1 MAMGA
6 ERQGL
11 AVVEGGERPKRP
23 DDLNEQFR
31 AIVDRLQTMATE
43 RQTLRSGIE
52 DRMIEDFRLYHG
64 RYDDAT
70 LKRLA
75 ANEGSQLFV
84 NQTRPKTNAVEAK
97 LFDMLFP
104 TDDKNWDIG
113 PTPVPTLTDAA
124 RDVAKQVVQL
134 KQQMAEQAKQQG
146 GQPAPEAVR
155 VLEEMQQR
163 QQKLEAQMEEAKRRG
178 KGMKA
183 EIDDQ
188 LTEGRYPS
196 VMRDVIHDGCLFG
209 TGVSK
214 GPVVNDRMRPRYAFD
229 QQAQAFILSP
239 TAQPESRPAFRKV
252 DVWSFY
258 PDMHARSMA
267 DSEGE
272 FELHLLNK
280 SEMRKLA
287 QRPGF
292 SAEAVKRAMAQP
304 PGSGTANR
312 FLIDIRSII
321 GSHNDVSLNRYEVWE
336 YHGPLEFDEIRIIA
350 EATGKDALLQD
361 FADAEH
367 DPLVEIKVTAWFC
380 NGQLFYF
387 GPFRL
392 DTNESIY
399 SVWNYEKD
407 DTSIFG
413 FGVPYLMRSPQSA
426 LNAGWRM
433 MMDNA
438 GLGAGPQIVIDQK
451 TIEPADKSGDY
462 TLRPRKVW
470 LSKSAMGTNNDPFK
484 QFNPAMHQ
492 AEMANIIAI
501 AKQFID
507 DETGVPAI
515 AQGEQGQGVTKTLG
529 GMAILMN
536 STNVLFRRAVKN
548 WDDDITEP
556 QIRRIYHWNMQFS
569 KREEIKGD
577 LEVEARGTSVLLVR
591 EIESQNLMA
600 IAMHFSAHP
609 VLGPMIKA
617 VPLLRRLLQTM
628 MVPADEVVMTDEEID
643 EQAAKAKAEPPPPD
657 PAVLKAQTDLEVA
670 EMNREARLEQ
680 IQLEG
685 DLKLQ
690 LAAIDRE
697 TAMLKLAAEGNF
709 SMEEIA
715 AKMQLKQIDVD
726 SKERQMATEAAM
738 TARMGPT
745 GGGNF

>member
-31 AIVDRLQTMATE
+31 GIVDRLHTMATE
-43 RQTLRSGIE
+43 RQTLRTGIE
-52 DRMIEDFRLYHG
+52 DRMIEDFRYYHG
-64 RYDDAT
+64 RYDDET
-70 LKRLA
+70 LRKLK
-75 ANEGSQLFV
+75 ANEKSQLFV
-84 NQTRPKTNAVEAK
+84 NQTRPKCNAVEAK

-104 TDDKNWDIG
+104 TDDDNWDVM
-113 PTPVPTLTDAA
+113 PTPVPTLTDQA
-124 RDVAKQVVQL
+124 RDVAKQVVAL

-146 GQPAPEAVR
+146 GQPSPEAVQ
-155 VLEEMQQR
+155 VLEQIQQ
-163 QQKLEAQMEEAKRRG
+163 QQSALEAQMEEARRRS
-178 KGMKA
+178 KGMRA
-183 EIDDQ
+183 EIKDQ
-188 LTEGRYPS
+188 LTESQYAS

-214 GPVVNDRMRPRYAFD
+214 GPVTGDRVRPRYSFD
-229 QQAQAFILSP
+229 QKQGVFVLQPRAQA
-239 TAQPESRPAFRKV
+239 AQRPAFRKV

-272 FELHLLNK
+272 FELHLMNK
-280 SEMRKLA
+280 SEMRKLVH
-287 QRPGF
+287 RPGF
-292 SAEAVKRAMAQP
+292 SAEAVRRAMSQE
-304 PGSGTANR
+304 PGTGTANR

-321 GSHNDVSLNRYEVWE
+321 GSHVDVSLNRYEVWE
-336 YHGPLEFDEIRIIA
+336 YHGPLDFDDIRIIA
-350 EATGKDALLQD
+350 EASDDRGLLEA

-380 NGQLFYF
+380 NGQLLFF
-387 GPFRL
+387 GPFVL
-392 DTNESIY
+392 DSNESIY

-413 FGVPYLMRSPQSA
+413 FGVPYLMRAPQQA

-438 GLGAGPQIVIDQK
+438 GLSAGPQIVIDAK
-451 TIEPADKSGDY
+451 TIEPADKSDDY
-462 TLRPRKVW
+462 TLRPNKVW
-470 LSKSAMGTNNDPFK
+470 LSKSTMGSQNVPFQQFDP
-484 QFNPAMHQ
+484 NMHQ
-492 AEMANIIAI
+492 AELANIISI

-556 QIRRIYHWNMQFS
+556 SIRRIYHWNMQFS
-569 KREEIKGD
+569 EREEIKGD
-577 LEVEARGTSVLLVR
+577 LDVEARGTSVLLVR

-600 IAMHFSAHP
+600 IAMHFTGHP
-609 VLGPMIKA
+609 VLGPLTK
-617 VPLLRRLLQTM
+617 VPALYRRLVQTM

-643 EQAAKAKAEPPPPD
+643 EQAAKAKEAPPPPD

-670 EMNREARLEQ
+670 EINANTR
-680 IQLEG
+680 IQVA
-685 DLKLQ
+685 Q
-690 LAAIDRE
+690 MDRE
-697 TAMLKLAAEGNF
+697 TAMLKLAAEGNI
-709 SMEEIA
+709 SLEEIA
-715 AKMQLKQIDVD
+715 AKMQLKQIDTD
-726 SKERQMATEAAM
+726 SKERQMAAEAAL
-738 TARMGPT
+738 TARIGPT